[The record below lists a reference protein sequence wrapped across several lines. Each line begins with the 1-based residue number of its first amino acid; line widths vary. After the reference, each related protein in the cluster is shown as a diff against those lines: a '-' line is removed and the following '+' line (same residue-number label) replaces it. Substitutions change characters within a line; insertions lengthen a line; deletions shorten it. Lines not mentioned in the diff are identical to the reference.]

1 MTVTTHGLQDRGARL
16 SQGLRLGRHRG
27 LLVAVAAF
35 LLIFTLLNAISPGPI
50 SYFEISFL
58 ISGSMPL
65 ALAAMGETVVILT
78 GGFDLSA
85 GAVISLVN
93 VVLATQMGPDLGS
106 QIFWSLAAIGVG
118 AIVGAV
124 NGFFV
129 AVMRMQP
136 IVVTLATMFIV
147 QGCTLLVLDKPGGE
161 VPYEFAAL
169 FTSDLV
175 PDLIPAPLILL
186 LGALLVWTLLKN
198 TRLGTGLYAVGSD
211 EEAAAA
217 NGLSVRR
224 VKFFTYVIAGCFYG
238 AAGLFVSAQTGSGDP
253 LVGNPML
260 LQIFAAVV
268 LGGTLLGGGRG
279 GCLGTVFGAF
289 TLMLTVNLL
298 LVLDVSAYYSTVAEA
313 AILILAVVGASVG
326 RESAISDYLTLA
338 RLKLKAWREGTAA
351 SRLARAAA
359 APALAPSDQPLRAND
374 ELRGPPWRQWF
385 VKHGDTL
392 RFVLPVY
399 GFLLLVLIAT
409 TAVFGAGA
417 VASWQYLNTLL
428 VLTAFL
434 AILGLGQGAVI
445 LTGGL
450 DLSVP
455 WAIAFC
461 GILLTGTTEGANE
474 VATWAIP
481 MVLLAGLLIGL
492 WNGLAIVLLGVHPIV
507 ITLATNGILQGL
519 TLVYTDGTPHGW
531 APPALRWFMNGK
543 LLGITPAVWF
553 LLLFIVL
560 AWLTLSRTAFGRRV
574 YAIGNSQRV
583 AKLSGV
589 AVGRTLVGVYML
601 SGFCAGLVGVMLAGF
616 NNQAFLGMGD
626 PYLLPSIAVVVVG
639 GSLITGGRGHY
650 LGILGG
656 CLLLTALGT
665 LLAGTTLPFAVRD
678 IIYGL
683 VVLGAVVTLREGKSG

>member
-1 MTVTTHGLQDRGARL
+1 MSAAAQNLSPKRARTVPRL
-16 SQGLRLGRHRG
+16 HLGRHRG
-27 LLVAVAAF
+27 LLVAIGAF
-35 LLIFTLLNAISPGPI
+35 LLIFTLLNAISPGTI

-58 ISGSMPL
+58 ISGSMAL
-65 ALAAMGETVVILT
+65 ALAAMGETIVVLT

-93 VVLATQMGPDLGS
+93 VVLATQMQADPTS
-106 QIFWSLAAIGVG
+106 QVFWGLAAIGIGGLVG
-118 AIVGAV
+118 MG

-129 AVMRMQP
+129 AYMRLQP
-136 IVVTLATMFIV
+136 IVVTLASMFIV
-147 QGCTLLVLDKPGGE
+147 QGVTLLVLDKPGGE
-161 VPYEFAAL
+161 LPYEFGLL
-169 FTSDLV
+169 FTGDAIA
-175 PDLIPAPLILL
+175 DLIPAPLILL
-186 LGALLVWTLLKN
+186 LGALLVWTIVKN

-211 EEAAAA
+211 EDAAAA

-224 VKFFTYVIAGCFYG
+224 VKFLTYVIAGCFYG

-313 AILILAVVGASVG
+313 VILILAVIGASIG
-326 RESAISDYLTLA
+326 RHSAIADYLTLA
-338 RLKLKAWREGTAA
+338 RLRLAAWRGGSAVG
-351 SRLARAAA
+351 RLARRPSEPILASAAH
-359 APALAPSDQPLRAND
+359 SLRPND
-374 ELRGPPWRQWF
+374 ELRGSWARQWLT
-385 VKHGDTL
+385 KHGETL
-392 RFVLPVY
+392 RFVLPAYVFL
-399 GFLLLVLIAT
+399 GFVVIAT
-409 TAVFGAGA
+409 ALVFGAGA
-417 VASWQYLNTLL
+417 VTSWQYLDTLL

-455 WAIAFC
+455 WTIAFC
-461 GILLTGTTEGANE
+461 GILLTGTTEGTNE

-481 MVLLAGLLIGL
+481 MVLAAGVLIGL
-492 WNGLAIVLLGVHPIV
+492 WNGLGIVLLGVHPIV
-507 ITLATNGILQGL
+507 VTLATNGILQGL

-531 APPALRWFMNGK
+531 APPVLRWFMNGR
-543 LLGITPAVWF
+543 LLGLTPAVWF
-553 LLLFIVL
+553 LIAFIVV
-560 AWLTLSRTAFGRRV
+560 AWLVLSRTPFGRRV

-583 AKLSGV
+583 AKLSGI
-589 AVGRTLVGVYML
+589 AIGRTLVGVYML
-601 SGFCAGLVGVMLAGF
+601 SGFCASLVGVMLAGF

-626 PYLLPSIAVVVVG
+626 SYLLPSIAVVVVG

-665 LLAGTTLPFAVRD
+665 LLAGTTLPFAMRD

-683 VVLGAVVTLREGKSG
+683 VVLSAVVTLREGNA